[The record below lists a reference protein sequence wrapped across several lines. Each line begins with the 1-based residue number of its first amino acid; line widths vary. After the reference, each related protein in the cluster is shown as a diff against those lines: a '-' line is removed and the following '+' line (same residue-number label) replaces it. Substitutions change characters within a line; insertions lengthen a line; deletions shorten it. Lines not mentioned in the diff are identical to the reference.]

1 MLAQS
6 TQSTSTSGYVGA
18 AVIIILST
26 FFILYLPSLN
36 QNKPLI
42 LAALLISTFLIMLTW
57 ELLSNSEKI
66 QNHLFGEPIKR
77 LSTSSLYLLRSSL
90 SRYLALLTPWLLMNF
105 LIQQHYYFQTP
116 EFQFS
121 RILFSYITWIIVIGG
136 IPYVYLTLRYRG
148 SQKFEYN
155 DYAILTLLLLRAL
168 YYACVKK
175 NFRHILHNRRSRK
188 ISLIWL
194 VTLFFLPLMLRF
206 YNIEFSALQIHLI
219 ALPNILSK
227 SSSLYQSYAAV
238 YYAFF
243 HMLFVVD
250 VGIAIIAY
258 TVSSRWLNNRVKSV
272 DSTMSGWFV
281 AIICYPPLNSAF
293 TDQFIGYGHF
303 PTQPIFHSE
312 IIQMIIWSIILILF
326 TIYVWATT
334 ALGFKFSNLCNRGI
348 VSSGP
353 YRYFRH
359 PAYTC
364 KNLAWWFEN
373 SYVLSNPAASLAL
386 LAGNIVYILRALTE
400 ERHLKQDPAYQKYCS
415 QVTGK
420 FLPQQ
425 QHSV

>member
-1 MLAQS
+1 MLTKS

-18 AVIIILST
+18 AVIIILSA
-26 FFILYLPSLN
+26 FFILYIPSLN

-57 ELLSNSEKI
+57 ELLSNSEKT
-66 QNHLFGEPIKR
+66 QGHLFGEPIKR

-105 LIQQHYYFQTP
+105 LIQQHYYFQIP

-136 IPYVYLTLRYRG
+136 MPYVYFTLRYRG

-227 SSSLYQSYAAV
+227 SSSLYQSYSAI
-238 YYAFF
+238 YYPTFR
-243 HMLFVVD
+243 
-250 VGIAIIAY
+250 
-258 TVSSRWLNNRVKSV
+258 TSSS
-272 DSTMSGWFV
+272 
-281 AIICYPPLNSAF
+281 
-293 TDQFIGYGHF
+293 
-303 PTQPIFHSE
+303 
-312 IIQMIIWSIILILF
+312 
-326 TIYVWATT
+326 
-334 ALGFKFSNLCNRGI
+334 
-348 VSSGP
+348 
-353 YRYFRH
+353 
-359 PAYTC
+359 
-364 KNLAWWFEN
+364 
-373 SYVLSNPAASLAL
+373 
-386 LAGNIVYILRALTE
+386 
-400 ERHLKQDPAYQKYCS
+400 
-415 QVTGK
+415 
-420 FLPQQ
+420 
-425 QHSV
+425 